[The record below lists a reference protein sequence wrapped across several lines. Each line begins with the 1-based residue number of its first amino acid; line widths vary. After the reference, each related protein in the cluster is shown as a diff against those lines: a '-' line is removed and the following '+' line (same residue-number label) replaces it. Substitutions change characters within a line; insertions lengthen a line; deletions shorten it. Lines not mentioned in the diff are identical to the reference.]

1 MQFRSTP
8 PDPAEFPRMRLLW
21 PIAAP
26 AAILALVL
34 LVEGSGHHWSIA
46 GEGALVIAAF
56 YLALA
61 IGAIA
66 SIVSLSSLLPELRQH
81 ETLRTRANVVCV
93 GVSLVFVVVAVSAI
107 VATAINVSPP

>member
-8 PDPAEFPRMRLLW
+8 PDPAEFPRIRLLW

-26 AAILALVL
+26 AAILIFVL
-34 LVEGSGHHWSIA
+34 RVEGSGHHLGIS

-66 SIVSLSSLLPELRQH
+66 SIVSLSSLLPALRQH
-81 ETLRTRANVVCV
+81 ETLRTRANLFCV
-93 GVSLVFVVVAVSAI
+93 AASLAFVVVAVGAI
-107 VATAINVSPP
+107 VATAINLSPP